1 MQGRKARAPGFGSRG
16 VGPPRADPRQIDSD
30 SRDDVLQAR
39 LGQAD
44 VAALPQVAPADR
56 LTVGSLD
63 AGPSGIVQAERRGA
77 LPFAGGLQ
85 CLLIVLCLQ
94 PDDARLAL
102 GFGAARP
109 ERTWCAVPAG
119 ESGLEHHAVLRI
131 SVWQPRDA
139 LLAGRAGHHLPVPL
153 DDELRLVDAVLRA
166 GLPTG
171 VVGDRADNRD
181 AVLARTV
188 DQYPGVRVAL

>member
-1 MQGRKARAPGFGSRG
+1 MQGSKARAPGFGSRG
-16 VGPPRADPRQIDSD
+16 IGPPRADPRQIDSD

-44 VAALPQVAPADR
+44 VATLPQVAPADR
-56 LTVGSLD
+56 LTMGSLD

-102 GFGAARP
+102 VQRGRSGHGVQSRRENRASNTMPFFG
-109 ERTWCAVPAG
+109 
-119 ESGLEHHAVLRI
+119 
-131 SVWQPRDA
+131 
-139 LLAGRAGHHLPVPL
+139 
-153 DDELRLVDAVLRA
+153 
-166 GLPTG
+166 
-171 VVGDRADNRD
+171 
-181 AVLARTV
+181 
-188 DQYPGVRVAL
+188 